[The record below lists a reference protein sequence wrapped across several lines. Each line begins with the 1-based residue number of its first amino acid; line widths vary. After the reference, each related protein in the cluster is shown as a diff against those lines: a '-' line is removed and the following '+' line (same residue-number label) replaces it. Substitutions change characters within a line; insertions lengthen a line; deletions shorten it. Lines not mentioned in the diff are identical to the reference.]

1 MKPKGHMLWRSM
13 EKGTL
18 AMEVQAV
25 SLQGREG
32 QVGVGHP
39 DQGPPRPAYCY
50 PLFNT
55 ALNPLP

>member
-1 MKPKGHMLWRSM
+1 MKPKGQRLLRSM

-39 DQGPPRPAYCY
+39 DQGHLGLLAATLCST
-50 PLFNT
+50 L
-55 ALNPLP
+55 L